1 MKTDRNIFAAVF
13 SAFLLAFPLAAE
25 GGVSVSVSV
34 GGDFPM
40 SERIPDVKGSSGS
53 SARALPGGFG
63 AVKLGMSVDDV
74 KEMLKQDSR
83 FGYRGD
89 RDVSLLPGDNRV
101 LIETDTSR
109 TAPYSY
115 LDRCWFQFYEDK
127 LYTITINMNRD
138 KLDHYSVFSTLCEKY
153 GNPVSLNPDKAEW
166 RDGSVIIDLERPLAL
181 KYTDRAVFEK
191 LQADAMVDKTAG
203 EKSRENFLEGL

>member
-40 SERIPDVKGSSGS
+40 SERIPDVKGSS
-53 SARALPGGFG
+53 AQALPGGFG

>member
-53 SARALPGGFG
+53 SAQALPGGFG

>member
-1 MKTDRNIFAAVF
+1 
-13 SAFLLAFPLAAE
+13 
-25 GGVSVSVSV
+25 
-34 GGDFPM
+34 M

-53 SARALPGGFG
+53 SAQALPGGFG

>member
-1 MKTDRNIFAAVF
+1 MKISRYVIAAVF
-13 SAFLLAFPLAAE
+13 SSILLGFPLSAD
-25 GGVSVSVSV
+25 GSVTVSVSA
-34 GGDFPM
+34 GADFPM
-40 SERIPDVKGSSGS
+40 SERIPETKGSGT
-53 SARALPGGFG
+53 AAVQALPGGFG
-63 AVKLGMSVDDV
+63 TVKLGMSLDDV
-74 KEMLKQDSR
+74 KELLQKDTR

-89 RDVSLLPGDNRV
+89 RDVSLLPGENRV

-138 KLDHYSVFSTLCEKY
+138 KLDHYSVFKQLCDKY

-166 RDGSVIIDLERPLAL
+166 KDGSVIIDLERPLAL

-191 LQADAMVDKTAG
+191 LQADAMVDKTAA
-203 EKSRENFLEGL
+203 EKSREKFLEGL